1 VCGRRAHGGII
12 TLLLR
17 QVASKGDRRY
27 ALHPIAESITFFD
40 PQIDIAWLRQCAGID
55 AEIMA
60 MPMNYNTFDS
70 NLGTGQLGG

>member
-27 ALHPIAESITFFD
+27 ALHPIAENIIFFD
-40 PQIDIAWLRQCAGID
+40 PQIDSAWLRQCADTD

-60 MPMNYNTFDS
+60 VPVYYITTH
-70 NLGTGQLGG
+70 LTVI